1 MTDLS
6 ANIITD
12 LEHNENELN
21 INENEV
27 LNQEG
32 LETGVLSQPSSIH
45 TGNNSNNTYIPNS
58 IPNSIHTS
66 SVISNGTYIP
76 AINNKFNPNPS
87 DLSHSSESSHCSD
100 FPATLS
106 DINSNNHVITN
117 FDKFKYEFMSTRRN
131 NIHILQEA
139 KDAKRLLD
147 LKYNDLVSI
156 VNNIQTSVIFTSTIS
171 GFLQATIDQFQMS
184 KTVVSVVSISI
195 ATYISLILSISKYY
209 GLGELKER
217 IQLLKEKYSLLLNE
231 IDFNMDILGPWSYK
245 HKWRNSDQNKL
256 YSDWSKLYIE
266 ISNRY
271 DTIITTKK
279 ELVTEY
285 EDIMDTKSRNY
296 YDIQNKKLN
305 LQNKELM
312 YNWDKKEEDL
322 EQRIAEDKQ
331 KRTENARNKKLNL
344 RRGSIQLGTEE
355 LDNWSFE
362 DWSSVP

>member
-1 MTDLS
+1 MADINISDIS
-6 ANIITD
+6 ANHISDISANHISD
-12 LEHNENELN
+12 NV
-21 INENEV
+21 INENTV
-27 LNQEG
+27 LDQDD
-32 LETGVLSQPSSIH
+32 LKTDVLSQHNSHSVDTGEHFINTNH
-45 TGNNSNNTYIPNS
+45 TAEIPRTN
-58 IPNSIHTS
+58 HLL
-66 SVISNGTYIP
+66 
-76 AINNKFNPNPS
+76 NPS
-87 DLSHSSESSHCSD
+87 LQYNGITNHNANDSSSEI
-100 FPATLS
+100 S
-106 DINSNNHVITN
+106 DINSNPHIITN

-139 KDAKRLLD
+139 KESKRLLD
-147 LKYNDLVSI
+147 LKYNDLVNI
-156 VNNIQTSVIFTSTIS
+156 INNIQTSVIFSSTIS
-171 GFLQATIDQFQMS
+171 GFLQATKDQFQLS
-184 KTVVSVVSISI
+184 EIIVSVASISI
-195 ATYISLILSISKYY
+195 ATYISLVLSISKYY

-256 YSDWSKLYIE
+256 YSDWNKLYID
-266 ISNRY
+266 INNRY
-271 DTIITTKK
+271 DSIITTKK

-322 EQRIAEDKQ
+322 EERIAMDKQ
-331 KRTENARNKKLNL
+331 LRASNASKRNLNI
-344 RRGSIQLGTEE
+344 RRGSIQLPTEE

-362 DWSSVP
+362 DWNSVP